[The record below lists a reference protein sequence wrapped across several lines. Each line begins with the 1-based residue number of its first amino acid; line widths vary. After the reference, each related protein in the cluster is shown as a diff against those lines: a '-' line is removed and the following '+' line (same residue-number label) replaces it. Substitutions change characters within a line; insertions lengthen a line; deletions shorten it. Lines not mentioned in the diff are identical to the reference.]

1 MTARKLLLEEGK
13 TGLRV
18 LTCSAIEAAA
28 PGCEVVWARDGREAL
43 DYLWAQG
50 RFASRDPSQLPALVI
65 LDMHLPD
72 RPGLEVLQLL
82 RGCPATA
89 VLPVVMLTSSRLPE
103 DVLACYRSGANGYVS
118 KPVAFAQYRSKI
130 ASLVDFWLEVNE
142 TAVCD

>member
-1 MTARKLLLEEGK
+1 MTDRKILLVEDK
-13 TGLRV
+13 PDLRV

-130 ASLVDFWLEVNE
+130 ATLVDFWLEVNE